1 MWVGGE
7 GKATTQYTTAL
18 VGMAKRALAEKN
30 YEEAEELLEK
40 ALVYPENLGEGKL
53 EGTKDNHINYYLA
66 VAKAALG
73 KEACAEELLE
83 KATTGTDE
91 PAGMMFY
98 YDQPADM
105 IMYQGMALEK
115 LKKSTPSKSRFQ
127 KLISYGEA
135 HIYDEV
141 KMDYFAVSYPDLQI
155 FEEDL
160 TRKNQAHCY
169 YLMGLGNL
177 GLKNMEKAAQYFK
190 DTLKLDPHHLNARI
204 YLRDI
209 ETEAYF

>member
-1 MWVGGE
+1 
-7 GKATTQYTTAL
+7 
-18 VGMAKRALAEKN
+18 MAKRALAEKN

-115 LKKSTPSKSRFQ
+115 TEKKHNPQNQGSR
-127 KLISYGEA
+127 S
-135 HIYDEV
+135 
-141 KMDYFAVSYPDLQI
+141 
-155 FEEDL
+155 
-160 TRKNQAHCY
+160 
-169 YLMGLGNL
+169 
-177 GLKNMEKAAQYFK
+177 
-190 DTLKLDPHHLNARI
+190 
-204 YLRDI
+204 
-209 ETEAYF
+209 